1 VSTPLTP
8 GTTVEDRELTGI
20 DLSGQEAGSCRFLR
34 CRFEQVNLSET
45 RLPGMHL
52 GGCELI
58 GVEAIVARWRGLD
71 ARDVTIRRSG
81 MSGLQ
86 VEEGELRDVRFEAAK
101 LDLASFRHAR
111 LEDVTLTD
119 CSMPEADFYGAR
131 LRNVRFERCDL
142 SRASFDQARVESVDL
157 RSSTVLDLRGL
168 AGLAGATI
176 DPTQLVELAPGLAHA
191 IGLRVEDA

>member
-1 VSTPLTP
+1 VSTSLTP

-20 DLSGQEAGSCRFLR
+20 DLAGQEAGSCRFLR

-45 RLPGMHL
+45 RLPGLHL

-58 GVEAIVARWRGLD
+58 GIQAIVARWRGLD

-111 LEDVTLTD
+111 LEDVTFSD
-119 CSMPEADFYGAR
+119 CTMPEADFYGAR

-142 SRASFDQARVESVDL
+142 SRASFDQARVEKVDL
-157 RSSTVLDLRGL
+157 RTSTVTDLRGL

-176 DPTQLVELAPGLAHA
+176 DPTQLVELAPALAHTV
-191 IGLRVEDA
+191 GLRVD